1 MHAKPT
7 VTFGTTMSERASVIG
22 RDGDGIVECVVPP
35 IDMGNAGEECPVTV
49 CVRFGES
56 DPVARLVFTYYKHAV
71 PGSKRGEGDE
81 DGQQTS
87 SGDCEEE
94 DGCEEEEGCE
104 EGEER
109 RMPVLRREIGAMKLP
124 APPPRAEE

>member
-35 IDMGNAGEECPVTV
+35 IDMDNAGEECPVKV

-71 PGSKRGEGDE
+71 PGSKGGEGDE

-87 SGDCEEE
+87 GDCEEE
-94 DGCEEEEGCE
+94 DGCK
-104 EGEER
+104 
-109 RMPVLRREIGAMKLP
+109 PVLRREIGAMKLP